1 MGAVQVYEGR
11 RIAVDNLNEIT
22 ITFTNRHETIPAVCA
37 GVEGTDI
44 PDINLYVDYVTQ
56 TECRVKLSA
65 NLSGYLHLHAFS
77 SIVGM

>member
-1 MGAVQVYEGR
+1 MEVQVYEGR
-11 RIAVDNLNEIT
+11 RIAVTDTDVINV
-22 ITFTNRHETIPAVCA
+22 TFINRHESIPSVTA
-37 GVEGTDI
+37 GVEGIDAVNIETYIDF
-44 PDINLYVDYVTQ
+44 VTQ

>member
-1 MGAVQVYEGR
+1 MEVQVYEGR
-11 RIAVDNLNEIT
+11 RIAVGDSNEIT
-22 ITFTNRHETIPAVCA
+22 VYFNNRHETIPSVTA
-37 GVEGTDI
+37 GVEGTGSTDI
-44 PDINLYVDYVTQ
+44 EIYVDYVTQ